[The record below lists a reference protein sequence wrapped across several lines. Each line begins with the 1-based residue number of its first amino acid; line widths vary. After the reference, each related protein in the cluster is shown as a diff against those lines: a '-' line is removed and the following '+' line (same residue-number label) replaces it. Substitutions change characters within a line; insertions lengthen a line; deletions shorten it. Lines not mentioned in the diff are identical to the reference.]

1 MGAPQVIW
9 IVLTALALMLTWL
22 GNGLPSTISFKR
34 CALSSVAMSGLL
46 WWGGFFG

>member
-9 IVLTALALMLTWL
+9 IVLAILALVLTWL

-34 CALSSVAMSGLL
+34 CALSAVVSLGLL